1 MKTRPRRRLGRALV
15 RWGLVTETQL
25 KKALRVQ
32 QERGG
37 ILGKW
42 LIELD
47 FIKAD
52 RFQLAVRR
60 FHRQRRITVDQLS
73 IDPEV
78 TELISREVAW
88 AWFAFPLSRMED
100 EILIA
105 VPDPSVS
112 ECIKALSQATNL
124 TVLPVSSPKGDIIR
138 ALEKHYGP
146 MDTTRPIWGI
156 GTPPFPKFRFETY
169 IVGEANKK
177 VYEAAMS
184 VAISPG
190 KKYNPLF
197 IYGEVGHGKT
207 HLLNAI
213 GNRIL
218 HDSRDRKIVYLPA
231 VRFADELL
239 KAVEQNRMKD
249 FKMAYMGI
257 DVLLL
262 DDVQFLADQPAV
274 QEEFANLFEVMQARG
289 KQIVVTSD
297 RPPHEVKTLE
307 ERVRSRF
314 GSGTII
320 GIESPNLAMKTAI
333 LMEKRREHNWRIPD
347 TIIAK
352 VAREFNGDVRRLE
365 GILRT
370 FSARIALD
378 ENVTVDELASSV
390 LSVVQSEELSD
401 TYLEVVPGRAGETH
415 TASR

>member
-1 MKTRPRRRLGRALV
+1 MKMRPRRRLGRTLV
-15 RWGLVTETQL
+15 RWGVVTEEQL
-25 KKALRVQ
+25 RKALKIQ
-32 QERGG
+32 EERGG

-42 LIELD
+42 LIELG
-47 FIKAD
+47 FVKPE
-52 RFQLAVRR
+52 RFQSALSR
-60 FHRQRRITVDQLS
+60 FHRLRRLTVDQLS

-78 TELISREVAW
+78 IRLIPKEVAW
-88 AWFAFPLSRMED
+88 SWHAFPLNWNEN
-100 EILIA
+100 ELLIA

-112 ECIKALSQATNL
+112 ECVKAVSQATDL
-124 TVLPVSSPKGDIIR
+124 TVLPIACSKDEIVR
-138 ALEKHYGP
+138 ALRRYYGP
-146 MDTTRPIWGI
+146 IETTQHIWGL

-169 IVGEANKK
+169 VVGEANKK

-184 VAISPG
+184 VALAPG
-190 KKYNPLF
+190 RRYNPLF
-197 IYGEVGHGKT
+197 IFGEVGHGKT

-213 GNRIL
+213 GNRIS
-218 HDSRDRKIVYLPA
+218 HDFRDRKIVYLPA

-239 KAVEQNRMKD
+239 KAVEQNRMSD

-297 RPPHEVKTLE
+297 RPPQEVKTLE

-347 TIIAK
+347 VIIAK

-378 ENVTVDELASSV
+378 DNITVDELASSV

-401 TYLEVVPGRAGETH
+401 TYIEVVPGRAGETH